1 MPEISFP
8 VVEKPLTEDQWKAI
22 AAGLGQGVIDRG
34 GYPYSIASRSNTTDE
49 VTIGV
54 DVITKKNEAIVA
66 GFVHQITE
74 AKKLKIAPVTSTTTY
89 EIGLVY
95 DPTKHG
101 TEAGPVTLAAWKA
114 PGDMTGGKVRVVL
127 WRITRSPN
135 QVLTAATVQEN
146 RQRISPQISVSGTS
160 DLPPSSSV
168 LVDTVA
174 LVRVT
179 GESYRADMDFASN
192 SIKWVPVGGES
203 SAVKE
208 ATYLPTPDTIMKRHH
223 SGSARV
229 QTGEHSQDA
238 TNIGWVNARINEV
251 LGGTNTGDLVAPAT
265 PYPTPHSIM
274 RRWDSGVARVGTTD
288 GSHDK
293 DIVNIEFADSRY
305 RRRGSIANADLAS
318 GIDPAKLAKN
328 LGDVPWE
335 AVSGSTGAYATPQSG
350 MVYTVSVN
358 SIGRLMR
365 FTSKASDKTNV
376 QPLEEPV
383 EKLLAPVPV
392 KFNRI
397 DHENDSVDERT
408 EWGFIADHELER
420 EDGTPN
426 LVLTETD
433 EDGNEHAESW
443 DNFGLIAAHHAVLR
457 VYQRKLEEMSAE
469 LTEIREELK
478 HLREGR

>member
-49 VTIGV
+49 VTIGL
-54 DVITKKNEAIVA
+54 DTITKKNEAIVA

-74 AKKLKIAPVTSTTTY
+74 VKKLKIAPVTRTTTY

-127 WRITRSPN
+127 WRIIRAAN

-146 RQRISPQISVSGTS
+146 RQRISPQITVSATV

-174 LVRVT
+174 LVRQT

-203 SAVKE
+203 STVKE
-208 ATYLPTPDTIMKRHH
+208 ATSQPTPGTLVKRSDT
-223 SGSARV
+223 GSIAV
-229 QTGEHSQDA
+229 NTGTYSLDA

-251 LGGTNTGDLVAPAT
+251 LGGANTGELAAPAT
-265 PYPTPHSIM
+265 AQPTPHSIM
-274 RRWDSGVARVGTTD
+274 RRFDSGVSRVGTTD
-288 GSHDK
+288 GTSGK
-293 DIVNIEFADSRY
+293 DIVNVEFADARY
-305 RRRGSIANADLAS
+305 RRRGTITNADLAS
-318 GIDPAKLAKN
+318 GIDPAKLSKS

-335 AVSGSTGAYATPQSG
+335 AVTGSTKAYATPQSG

-358 SIGRLMR
+358 STGRLMR

-376 QPLEEPV
+376 QPLEEPI

-443 DNFGLIAAHHAVLR
+443 DNFGLVAAHHAVLR
-457 VYQRKLEEMSAE
+457 AYREQLKAMSGE
-469 LTEIREELK
+469 LAEIREELK
-478 HLREGR
+478 QLREGR

>member
-49 VTIGV
+49 VTIGL
-54 DVITKKNEAIVA
+54 DTITKKNEAIVA

-74 AKKLKIAPVTSTTTY
+74 VKKLKIAPVTKATTY

-127 WRITRSPN
+127 WRIIRSAN

-146 RQRISPQISVSGTS
+146 RQRISPQITVSATV

-174 LVRVT
+174 LVRQT
-179 GESYRADMDFASN
+179 GESYRANMDAASN
-192 SIKWVPVGGES
+192 SIKWIPVEGES
-203 SAVKE
+203 STVKE
-208 ATYLPTPDTIMKRHH
+208 ATHLPIPNTLVKRADN
-223 SGSARV
+223 GGTRV
-229 QTGEHSQDA
+229 VTGDNSQDA
-238 TNIGWVNARINEV
+238 TSIGWVNNRIETV
-251 LGGTNTGDLVAPAT
+251 LGGRSTGDTPAT
-265 PYPTPHSIM
+265 ATPMPLPHSIM
-274 RRWDSGVARVGTTD
+274 RRFDSGVSRVGTSN
-288 GSHDK
+288 GQNDK
-293 DIVNIEFADSRY
+293 DIVNIECGDGRY
-305 RRRGSIANADLAS
+305 RRRGLIANADLAS
-318 GIDPAKLAKN
+318 GIDPSKLSKN

-335 AVSGSTGAYATPQSG
+335 AVSGSTSAYATAQSG

-358 SIGRLMR
+358 STGRLMR

-376 QPLEEPV
+376 APLEEPI

-443 DNFGLIAAHHAVLR
+443 DNFGLVAAHHAVLR
-457 VYQRKLEEMSAE
+457 AYREQLKAMSGE
-469 LTEIREELK
+469 LAEIREELK
-478 HLREGR
+478 QLREGR